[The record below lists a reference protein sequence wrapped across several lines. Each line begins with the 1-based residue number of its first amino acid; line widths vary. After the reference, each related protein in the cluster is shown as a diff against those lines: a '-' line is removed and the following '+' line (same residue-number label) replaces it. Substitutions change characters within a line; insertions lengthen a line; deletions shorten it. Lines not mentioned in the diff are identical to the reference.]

1 MNIFRTAFRLTLPV
15 LGAYWFMGV
24 TYGLLAASLG
34 YSIWIP
40 IAMAMLV
47 YSGSV
52 EFIALT
58 LLMSTFHPLSAF
70 IMAFMVGAR
79 HLFYGISMLDR
90 YSGAGWRKWPL
101 IYWLTDETFA
111 VNFSNKDDINLTG
124 NPFGCYLWIS
134 ALDYFYWVSGAFMGY
149 SNYPHH
155 VVGSRAYSLSAIS
168 CVFKQGPHTSFRTVL
183 RSLSC
188 FCRLW
193 YVGDQLSERYRHP
206 FTSPFCSK
214 ALCHYCLYPSS
225 SLATQYASH
234 HCWWHHLLHDFTPI
248 LIIFFH
254 LSFRYLNKKA

>member
-15 LGAYWFMGV
+15 LGSYWFMGV
-24 TYGLLAASLG
+24 TYGLLAANLG

-58 LLMSTFHPLSAF
+58 LLMSTFNPLSAF

-111 VNFSNKDDINLTG
+111 VNFSNKDEISLTG
-124 NPFGCYLWIS
+124 NPFGCYLWVS

-149 SNYPHH
+149 LLGASISPSIMHYLKGLDF
-155 VVGSRAYSLSAIS
+155 VVTAMFVAIFMDDYVRGKSTRLSSWLSIVASAI
-168 CVFKQGPHTSFRTVL
+168 
-183 RSLSC
+183 
-188 FCRLW
+188 
-193 YVGDQLSERYRHP
+193 
-206 FTSPFCSK
+206 
-214 ALCHYCLYPSS
+214 CLYLFGPQQFIISS
-225 SLATQYASH
+225 MLVILAVLFIHYKRHNS
-234 HCWWHHLLHDFTPI
+234 
-248 LIIFFH
+248 
-254 LSFRYLNKKA
+254 